1 MKIIYGLAAL
11 LAFQVASAAGPA
23 GTDESGAAAFS
34 VGGFQVSPRVG
45 KSMLH
50 VNPGMLRSGQ
60 TGDFDTLL
68 GGVNL
73 SYTLP
78 AGVMA
83 ELGFGSQGNWGLLG
97 LEDRYQLREY
107 SLGVGYQIAT
117 PHGFVITPKVGRSQ
131 WELYSRNAVFAR
143 PVSGQPDT
151 VRGYQNFWELS
162 IQKRVRDV
170 AALGVM
176 FKDNH
181 YDFGDVRSIAFTASF
196 YL

>member
-1 MKIIYGLAAL
+1 M
-11 LAFQVASAAGPA
+11 
-23 GTDESGAAAFS
+23 
-34 VGGFQVSPRVG
+34 
-45 KSMLH
+45 
-50 VNPGMLRSGQ
+50 
-60 TGDFDTLL
+60 
-68 GGVNL
+68 
-73 SYTLP
+73 
-78 AGVMA
+78 
-83 ELGFGSQGNWGLLG
+83 
-97 LEDRYQLREY
+97 
-107 SLGVGYQIAT
+107 
-117 PHGFVITPKVGRSQ
+117 ITPKVGRSQ

>member
-11 LAFQVASAAGPA
+11 LALHVASAADP
-23 GTDESGAAAFS
+23 ENSGAGDTAFS
-34 VGGFQVSPRVG
+34 VGGFQVSPRAG
-45 KSMLH
+45 KTMLH
-50 VNPGMLRSGQ
+50 VNGGVLKSGSV
-60 TGDFDTLL
+60 GDFDTLL
-68 GGVNL
+68 AGVNL

-78 AGVMA
+78 PGVMA
-83 ELGFGSQGNWGLLG
+83 ELGFASQGNWGHLG

-107 SLGVGYQIAT
+107 TLAAGYQFNT

-131 WELYSRNAVFAR
+131 WELYSRSAVFAR

-151 VRGYQNFWELS
+151 LRGYQNFWELS